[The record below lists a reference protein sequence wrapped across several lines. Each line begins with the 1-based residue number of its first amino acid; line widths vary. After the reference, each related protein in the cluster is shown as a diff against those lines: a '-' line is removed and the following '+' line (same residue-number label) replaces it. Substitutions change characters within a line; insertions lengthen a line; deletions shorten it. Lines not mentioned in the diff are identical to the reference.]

1 MKILK
6 DVDAMLAVITAGFA
20 PGVALLS
27 YFYLRGSGR
36 DEPVTK
42 IMKSFVSGAILVF
55 PLMFIQYVFK
65 TEGLLQETWQDAF
78 LLSAL
83 MEEYFKWFILYFTV
97 YQHVSFDRHYE
108 GIIYAA
114 AVSLGF
120 ATVEN
125 VLYLLQFGIDFAIGR
140 AFLPVSSHALFGVVM
155 GFYAGKAKTGP
166 VQREK
171 KFLLLALAVPVLL
184 HGTYDFIL
192 LTFSKYWPAVMT
204 PFMFY
209 LWWNALRK
217 VKRADRLHSGLDGS
231 FDGDRQI
238 ETGS

>member
-1 MKILK
+1 
-6 DVDAMLAVITAGFA
+6 MLAVITAGFA
-20 PGVALLS
+20 PGLALLS
-27 YFYLRGSGR
+27 YFYLRGPEN

-42 IMKSFVSGAILVF
+42 IGKSFVSGAILVF
-55 PLMFIQYVFK
+55 PLMFIQYVFQ

-83 MEEYFKWFILYFTV
+83 LEEFFKWFILFFTV

-125 VLYLLQFGIDFAIGR
+125 VLYLFQFGIDVAFGR
-140 AFLPVSSHALFGVVM
+140 ALLPVSSHALFGVVM
-155 GFYAGKAKTGP
+155 GYYAGKAKTGP
-166 VQREK
+166 GKLEK
-171 KFLLLALAVPVLL
+171 RYLLLALTVPVLL

-192 LTFSKYWPAVMT
+192 LTFSKYWPVLMT

-217 VKRADRLHSGLDGS
+217 VKMANRRQPDWNQNLDGAKK
-231 FDGDRQI
+231 I